1 MTKNFVIEQTSS
13 EDLLKQISNLIDEK
27 LNSFFP
33 NGFKNLNEDKTEL
46 LTIEE
51 TAKLL
56 KVCKTTIYNYTKQ
69 GILKRKGAGKT
80 TRYDKREVLERIGA
94 LNNQN
99 AI

>member
-33 NGFKNLNEDKTEL
+33 NGFKNLKEDTTEL

-51 TAKLL
+51 TANLL

-69 GILKRKGAGKT
+69 GILKRKSAGKT

-99 AI
+99 TT

>member
-56 KVCKTTIYNYTKQ
+56 KVCKTTI
-69 GILKRKGAGKT
+69 
-80 TRYDKREVLERIGA
+80 
-94 LNNQN
+94 
-99 AI
+99 

>member
-1 MTKNFVIEQTSS
+1 MIKNFVIEQTSS

-27 LNSFFP
+27 LNLFFS
-33 NGFKNLNEDKTEL
+33 NGLKNQKEETEL

-51 TAKLL
+51 TANLL
-56 KVCKTTIYNYTKQ
+56 KVCKTTIYNYTKL
-69 GILKRKGAGKT
+69 GILKRIGAGKT
-80 TRYDKREVLERIGA
+80 TRYEKREVLERIGA